1 MAGGPGLINDGMR
14 TERTGQARPGETR
27 LPAAVAV
34 VGAILLYTALP
45 SQLLLGPRYV
55 VPGLELI
62 LFVPLMLANPRRMSR
77 QNRHLRRLSIALLL
91 LIAVSNLAALVLL
104 IRALVTGQA
113 TAGGQLLGA
122 AGQVW
127 FTNVL
132 VFALAFWELDR
143 GGPVTRI
150 RLARP
155 GVPAADFRFPQDED
169 HDAISEVAQR
179 SSAKSGWAP
188 GFIDYLYV
196 SVTNSSA
203 FSPTDTMPLSARAKL
218 LMAVQSV
225 SALTLSVLVISFGVG
240 LLRH

>member
-1 MAGGPGLINDGMR
+1 
-14 TERTGQARPGETR
+14 
-27 LPAAVAV
+27 
-34 VGAILLYTALP
+34 
-45 SQLLLGPRYV
+45 LLGPRYV

-62 LFVPLMLANPRRMSR
+62 LFIPLLLANPRRMSK
-77 QNRHLRRLSIALLL
+77 QNRLLRRLAIALVL
-91 LIAVSNLAALVLL
+91 LIAVSNLAALILL
-104 IRALVTGQA
+104 IRSLVIGQA

-150 RLARP
+150 RVTHPQL
-155 GVPAADFRFPQDED
+155 PAADFRFPQDED
-169 HDAISEVAQR
+169 HDAITEVARR
-179 SSAKSGWAP
+179 SSAKTGWTP

-203 FSPTDTMPLSARAKL
+203 FSPTDTMPLSERAKL
-218 LMAVQSV
+218 LMAIESI
-225 SALTLSVLVISFGVG
+225 SALTLSVLVVSFGVG
-240 LLRH
+240 LLKH

>member
-1 MAGGPGLINDGMR
+1 MH
-14 TERTGQARPGETR
+14 TERTGQAHPGEAR

-34 VGAILLYTALP
+34 IGAIALYAALP
-45 SQLLLGPRYV
+45 SQLLIGPRYV
-55 VPGLELI
+55 VPALEVL
-62 LFVPLMLANPRRMSR
+62 LFVPLVLANPRRMSR
-77 QNRHLRRLSIALLL
+77 QNRHLRRLAIVLVL
-91 LIAVSNLAALVLL
+91 LIAGSNLAALVLL
-104 IRALVTGQA
+104 IRSLADGQA

-127 FTNVL
+127 LTNVL

-150 RLARP
+150 RIPRP
-155 GVPAADFRFPQDED
+155 RLPAADFRFPQDED
-169 HDAISEVAQR
+169 HDAVNEVAQR
-179 SSAKSGWAP
+179 SSARSGWAP

-203 FSPTDTMPLSARAKL
+203 FSPTDTMPLSVRAKL
-218 LMAVQSV
+218 LMAVESV

-240 LLRH
+240 LLKH

>member
-1 MAGGPGLINDGMR
+1 MY
-14 TERTGQARPGETR
+14 TERTRQARPGETR
-27 LPAAVAV
+27 FPAAVAV
-34 VGAILLYTALP
+34 IGAIVLYAALP
-45 SQLLLGPRYV
+45 SRLLIGPRYV
-55 VPGLELI
+55 VPGLEVL
-62 LFVPLMLANPRRMSR
+62 LFVPLVLANPWRMSR
-77 QNRHLRRLSIALLL
+77 QNRHLRRLAIVLVL
-91 LIAVSNLAALVLL
+91 LIAISNLAALVLL
-104 IRALVTGQA
+104 IRSLVDGQA

-143 GGPVTRI
+143 GGPVARARI
-150 RLARP
+150 SRP
-155 GVPAADFRFPQDED
+155 GLPAADFRFPQDED

-203 FSPTDTMPLSARAKL
+203 FSPTDTMPLSVRAKL
-218 LMAVQSV
+218 LMAVESV

-240 LLRH
+240 LLKQ